1 MPHGSEGVL
10 ESTRC
15 RAALLGTFL
24 LALATLLM
32 FGTPVT
38 PSQQAWGTVTCD
50 KYAAVN
56 GNDSTGDGSLYDPW

>member
-1 MPHGSEGVL
+1 
-10 ESTRC
+10 
-15 RAALLGTFL
+15 
-24 LALATLLM
+24 M